1 MTYSYLESNIINKN
15 ATQLIITLS
24 NYTMYKFKMKK
35 FYNVESN
42 INGNNIMYSFINA
55 IKNRIIIDLRI
66 RGISV
71 FRDNWDPGGQQH
83 LLNYNDNKV
92 IAWKF

>member
-1 MTYSYLESNIINKN
+1 
-15 ATQLIITLS
+15 
-24 NYTMYKFKMKK
+24 
-35 FYNVESN
+35 
-42 INGNNIMYSFINA
+42 MYSFINS